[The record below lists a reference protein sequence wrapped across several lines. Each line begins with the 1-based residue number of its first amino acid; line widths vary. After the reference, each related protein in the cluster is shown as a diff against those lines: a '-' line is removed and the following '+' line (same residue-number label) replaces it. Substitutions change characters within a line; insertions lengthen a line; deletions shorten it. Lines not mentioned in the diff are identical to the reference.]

1 MGVRESSSAFTYHVL
16 KNIDQEVINS
26 LTKGQLKAI
35 YEGISASKPYEK
47 HLVDIRGIIPLF
59 FCRLYFVVLAGQDI
73 RPKIRSQDEL
83 RRSNADVLMNTV
95 VMMFLSIPIILLFAL
110 FCYFLKVEYG
120 INYIVGFHL
129 LDLFKYKWFE

>member
-26 LTKGQLKAI
+26 LTKDQLKAI

-83 RRSNADVLMNTV
+83 RRSNADVLINTV
-95 VMMFLSIPIILLFAL
+95 VMMFLKLGLLRKQNLGFLWLLGNMVDILELGNLVLLRII
-110 FCYFLKVEYG
+110 K
-120 INYIVGFHL
+120 
-129 LDLFKYKWFE
+129 